1 MSNKLQITDFAKAMY
16 EDSYLLPNETV
27 DDLYHRVAYDN
38 CRDNPERAE
47 RVKGYFYKLWA
58 SGATPVMSNSGT
70 DRGYPI
76 SCFTSN
82 TEDDLGSI
90 AFGIMEDLVLGS
102 GGGGIGRR
110 KNMRGLGEPISNVG
124 TSSGKVPF
132 YKVDDAMVNAVSQGA
147 LRRASKAEYL
157 HVSDPEIEEFIKL
170 RKATG
175 GDSNRKA
182 FNLHH
187 AVILPDAFLEKVIRK
202 EMWDLV
208 SVKTGEVIK
217 QVDAYKLFCEI
228 LLTRIETGEPYIMF
242 EDNVNNAVPELYKKE
257 DLKVNLS
264 NLCVVPETKILTDK
278 GQVEIKDVVD
288 TYQNVWNGEEW
299 SNVLVKQTGVNQ
311 EIITVVTSTGKI
323 ECTPYHKFYVM
334 NKKRS
339 DKTPILKRACE
350 LDVGDK
356 LIKFNLPTIEG
367 DKILPFSYENGFFT
381 GDGCQSERAL
391 IYLYHDKQKLRH
403 RFDGLDL
410 ISDIIYPKE
419 KKQVLRIKDGQLKN
433 KYFIPDSSYTIKSR
447 IDWLSGLLDAD
458 GCLTNNN
465 GTQSIQIAQINIE
478 FLYEL
483 RLMLQTLGV
492 DSKVVLAALAETRMM
507 PKNDGSG
514 ELGEYSCQETKRLL
528 IAEGGVQKLLSLG
541 LSCDR
546 IKPVVRTPQRDCIQF
561 IKILEVKNEGRISD
575 TYCFTESKRGMGMFN
590 GVLTG
595 NCSEILLNTSELKTA
610 VCCLSSVN
618 LEKYDE
624 WKDDPL
630 FIEDMYYFL
639 DGVLL
644 QYEEK
649 LLTSPQWKKPFL
661 HRVINFVKEERAV
674 GLGVMGW
681 HSLLQSKFIPF
692 GSPMAKG
699 LNLKIFK
706 DLRDKADKASIK
718 IAEERGSCELAKRHG
733 VVERFTH
740 KIAVAPTS
748 SISILCGGVS
758 AGIEP
763 WQSNGYVHKN
773 KTKAETI
780 KNKYLDAFLEK
791 SAKELGKDGRWVA
804 AQWKSIIAH
813 EGSVQHLDWM
823 DDYAKDVF
831 RTAFEIDQRYII
843 EQASDRG
850 DFIDQ
855 GQSVNLFLRHNIH
868 KKDLLGL
875 HLMAWRK
882 RLKTLYYCRSTA
894 PKRASIGGEV
904 ARHKIEVEEVKYDEC
919 LSCQ

>member
-1 MSNKLQITDFAKAMY
+1 MSNKLQITDFARAMY

-27 DDLYHRVAYDN
+27 DYLYHRVAYDN
-38 CRDNPERAE
+38 CRDNTERAE

-110 KNMRGLGEPISNVG
+110 KNMRGIGENISNVG
-124 TSSGKVPF
+124 TSSGKIPF

-175 GDSNRKA
+175 GDTNRKA

-187 AVILPDAFLEKVIRK
+187 AVILPDAFLEKVIHK

-299 SNVLVKQTGVNQ
+299 SNVLVKQTGINQ
-311 EIITVVTSTGKI
+311 EIITVVTSTGNI
-323 ECTPYHKFYVM
+323 ECTPYHKFYITEGKNIIM
-334 NKKRS
+334 KQAS
-339 DKTPILKRACE
+339 E
-350 LDVGDK
+350 LLAGDK
-356 LIKFNLPTIEG
+356 LIRFELPIIEG
-367 DKILPFSYENGFFT
+367 VRELKHAYANGFFT
-381 GDGCQSERAL
+381 GDGCEAGKDL
-391 IYLYHDKQKLRH
+391 IYLYHDKQKLLH
-403 RFDGLDL
+403 KFEE
-410 ISDIIYPKE
+410 ISCVSRIQYLKE
-419 KKQVLRIKDGQLKN
+419 NRTTLRVEAGELER
-433 KYFIPDSSYTIKSR
+433 KYFIPDASYSIKSR
-447 IDWLSGLLDAD
+447 MEWFSGLVDAD
-458 GCLTNNN
+458 GCLVTS
-465 GTQSIQIAQINIE
+465 GKEGQGIQIAQTNME
-478 FLYEL
+478 FLDEL

-492 DSKVVLAALAETRMM
+492 DSKVVKS
-507 PKNDGSG
+507 KNACTKMLPMNNGTGDYK
-514 ELGEYSCQETKRLL
+514 EYHCKAINRIIISSKAVQQLL
-528 IAEGGVQKLLSLG
+528 RLG
-541 LSCDR
+541 LVSDR
-546 IKPVVRTPQRDCIQF
+546 IKPKVVETCKSYTRHIT
-561 IKILEVKNEGRISD
+561 ILEIKNEGRISD

-590 GVLTG
+590 GILTG
-595 NCSEILLNTSELKTA
+595 QCSEILLNTSELKTA

-649 LLTSPQWKKPFL
+649 LLNSPEWKKPFL
-661 HRVINFVKEERAV
+661 HRVINFVREERAV

-780 KNKYLDAFLEK
+780 KNKYLGAFLEK

-804 AQWKSIIAH
+804 AQWKSVIAH
-813 EGSVQHLDWM
+813 EGSVQHLEWM
-823 DDYAKDVF
+823 DAYAKDVF
-831 RTAFEIDQRYII
+831 KTAFEIDQRYII

-850 DFIDQ
+850 DSIDQ

-882 RLKTLYYCRSTA
+882 KLKTLYYCRSTA
-894 PKRASIGGEV
+894 PKRASVGGEV
-904 ARHKIEVEEVKYDEC
+904 VRHKIEVGEVKYDEC

>member
-1 MSNKLQITDFAKAMY
+1 MSNKLQITDFARAMY

-157 HVSDPEIEEFIKL
+157 HISDPEIEEFIKL

-175 GDSNRKA
+175 GDTNRKA

-187 AVILPDAFLEKVIRK
+187 AVILPDAFLEKVIHK

-257 DLKVNLS
+257 AFKITLS
-264 NLCVVPETKILTDK
+264 NL
-278 GQVEIKDVVD
+278 
-288 TYQNVWNGEEW
+288 
-299 SNVLVKQTGVNQ
+299 
-311 EIITVVTSTGKI
+311 
-323 ECTPYHKFYVM
+323 
-334 NKKRS
+334 
-339 DKTPILKRACE
+339 
-350 LDVGDK
+350 
-356 LIKFNLPTIEG
+356 
-367 DKILPFSYENGFFT
+367 
-381 GDGCQSERAL
+381 
-391 IYLYHDKQKLRH
+391 
-403 RFDGLDL
+403 
-410 ISDIIYPKE
+410 
-419 KKQVLRIKDGQLKN
+419 
-433 KYFIPDSSYTIKSR
+433 
-447 IDWLSGLLDAD
+447 
-458 GCLTNNN
+458 
-465 GTQSIQIAQINIE
+465 
-478 FLYEL
+478 
-483 RLMLQTLGV
+483 
-492 DSKVVLAALAETRMM
+492 
-507 PKNDGSG
+507 
-514 ELGEYSCQETKRLL
+514 
-528 IAEGGVQKLLSLG
+528 
-541 LSCDR
+541 
-546 IKPVVRTPQRDCIQF
+546 
-561 IKILEVKNEGRISD
+561 
-575 TYCFTESKRGMGMFN
+575 
-590 GVLTG
+590 
-595 NCSEILLNTSELKTA
+595 CSEILLNTSELKTA

-649 LLTSPQWKKPFL
+649 LLNSPEWKKPFL
-661 HRVINFVKEERAV
+661 HRVINFVREERAV

-804 AQWKSIIAH
+804 AQWKSVIAH
-813 EGSVQHLDWM
+813 EGSVQHLEWM
-823 DDYAKDVF
+823 DAYTKDVF
-831 RTAFEIDQRYII
+831 KTAFEIDQRYII

-855 GQSVNLFLRHNIH
+855 GQSVNIFLRHNVH
-868 KKDLLGL
+868 KKDLVGL

-882 RLKTLYYCRSTA
+882 RLKTLYYCRSTS

-904 ARHKIEVEEVKYDEC
+904 VRHKIEVGEVKYTEC
-919 LSCQ
+919 LACQ